1 MSVHA
6 RTRGQVHV
14 CLNRKGSSTV
24 CFGGL
29 NIPHLLRREGGIKDE
44 GTEKSMAEWNPAV
57 IERFQL
63 TLAEE
68 KKKGGGGFQNIP
80 HPPAPLARPPGQSAE
95 PFRPP
100 ACLPAC
106 LTPFFLRE
114 WNYAT
119 FTASSHSS
127 PPPLSVFPS
136 RSTPRWPVVFYSW
149 NSASCVFFPPP
160 ENLFE
165 NVKPCTFFVFLKN
178 LWGIKIYWNVASS
191 SEGTLLNMGYFKK
204 YEK

>member
-68 KKKGGGGFQNIP
+68 KKKGGGGIP
-80 HPPAPLARPPGQSAE
+80 KHSAPARPARSPARPVS
-95 PFRPP
+95 RTLPP
-100 ACLPAC
+100 ACLPAR
-106 LTPFFLRE
+106 LPHSFFLARMKLRHFYCLFSLISPAFVSFSISLYPE
-114 WNYAT
+114 VARR
-119 FTASSHSS
+119 FLFMKLCLVCFFSS
-127 PPPLSVFPS
+127 P
-136 RSTPRWPVVFYSW
+136 
-149 NSASCVFFPPP
+149 
-160 ENLFE
+160 
-165 NVKPCTFFVFLKN
+165 
-178 LWGIKIYWNVASS
+178 
-191 SEGTLLNMGYFKK
+191 
-204 YEK
+204 